1 MSYSNHLNSTAVK
14 KIGGAGLAA
23 VMAVGSMGTGAV
35 TALAVDDAN
44 PTTPPST
51 SGGETTTTSRKL
63 QTTYGKQTVTYEK
76 NSDGNYEAT
85 ISKYDGDPLKAATA
99 TLDGEDT
106 PIALTAETPSLNID
120 HGKVGVSHLTGTVT
134 YKGTFDE
141 SATTSRK
148 VTLTVNVDETYGKEI
163 TLKDGTPFTVQGDT
177 DTANATLNGVTLDK
191 DGTPSETTVSLSN
204 GTTAAI
210 DWSKPSYD
218 YRNGYTVTKTGTAT
232 ARVEIMDFNWDNGT
246 RTDVYGWNT
255 RTSVTASNTASWSTN
270 YEGNSIPFAT
280 SDEDGKQL
288 ASMTG
293 NTIPKQLEVTGSNGS
308 NVTLTNPTLTPEAT
322 TGAGKLDMI
331 HETGTAGYSKK
342 AEGILPEFA
351 ATVNYTKDY
360 GKEVTLKDGTPFT
373 IQQDGK
379 TAVLDYS
386 NKDYTVNKAGKVV
399 GKDGREITSL
409 KLSDDTELPITWS
422 KTTDAKTHATT
433 VTGTVSQKYKT
444 IDPET
449 RASYE
454 WTVQVNQ
461 SYTRTDTWSG
471 EVGGKTFNFTN
482 NPETG
487 DQSYTASEP
496 SDKVPGRITVHTN
509 DSDDTFTLN
518 HGDLKDVRLTA
529 NGTFA
534 KVDVTGTAVYHVG
547 AKNGSPAFD
556 VSIPFRYTAGE
567 NVTLEDGTPFAV
579 SGENADGTVEAAANT
594 TGSYHV
600 TKDRKVVDADG
611 NEVKTIKLS
620 NGRKLNVSW
629 TVNVDN
635 STHVTTA
642 TGVATG
648 NYAYTD
654 TQTGQTKVWH
664 MTVNLGD
671 YSRTNTWYAQVGNDK
686 LPFVNLPNM
695 GGSQSLTAPTVNVRP
710 TAVTIGSLNKDDN
723 TQFKVEPKFTE
734 QHITSG
740 DKLGTAIVTGT
751 AVYHA
756 DANPSLGLPQFDVTV
771 PFEYSIGEEITL
783 DNGTDKGTPFS
794 KYEDGSYHA
803 GYSATGL
810 SDKDNSPSYH
820 EVTLSNKDKATVQW
834 ESAPKTMVGADN
846 KNNIIVLSGTATG
859 VVTVK
864 DEHGNKLEQSYTVG
878 TRDIRAEDKS
888 FTKMTLTQTSA
899 DGKSKSYEI
908 KKEDFDENHQKTVEL
923 PASDAKD
930 SFSLSAEHGLDAE
943 VSRPKLGVDG
953 TSRLITVTVNGVDY
967 TVRVNFKTSDL
978 QPDSPARLDGIYVN
992 LTGKAEKGTLIDNW
1006 NPNRLDYVVALK
1018 DANTSAYL
1026 LPEAPKGVTV
1036 KAGNVTQSAQSN
1048 RQEWT
1053 VTDTATGA
1061 TRTYSVT
1068 VTRPVKT
1075 AVTEFQPK
1083 EPVEQSPVKT
1093 PDSQTDTSLA
1103 SVGYVGKDGKYVPV
1117 TSDKFEIPEGGVF
1130 SYETKVGQSAVASSS
1145 HKGMTYTYTVSVL
1158 SPDGVTFT
1166 QHDYTVT
1173 YITAAT
1179 HKAELTGISVD
1190 GKLINGFDPDKTSYE
1205 VAVDNPDKWTVVGQY
1220 DKDSGMSITINKNGA
1235 DATLTVTS
1243 GDGLVSKDYKIHATK
1258 KPFGGAG
1265 TAGVSDLAQ
1274 TGVNTGI
1281 IGIVIVALLAV
1292 GGILT
1297 VAVKRLGKRNAVKR
1311 VEATP
1316 DSKTESNPEPEN
1328 DSDKNNPVSKAE

>member
-1 MSYSNHLNSTAVK
+1 MSDNNWNNAAK
-14 KIGGAGLAA
+14 KIGGVGLAA

-44 PTTPPST
+44 PATPPSA
-51 SGGETTTTSRKL
+51 SGDETTTTSRKL

-99 TLDGEDT
+99 TLDGEDK
-106 PIALTAETPSLNID
+106 PIALSAETPTLNID
-120 HGKVGVSHLTGTVT
+120 HSKVGVSHLTGTVT

-148 VTLTVNVDETYGKEI
+148 VTLTVNVDETYGKEV
-163 TLKDGTPFTVQGDT
+163 TLKDGTKFVVQGDT

-191 DGTPSETTVSLSN
+191 DGNPSEHTVSLSN

-246 RTDVYGWNT
+246 RTDVYGWNA
-255 RTSVTASNTASWSTN
+255 RTSVTASNTANWSTN
-270 YEGNSIPFAT
+270 YEGNSIPFTT

-288 ASMTG
+288 ASMNG
-293 NTIPKQLEVTGSNGS
+293 STIPKQLEVTGSNGS
-308 NVTLTNPTLTPEAT
+308 NVTLTNPTLTPGAT
-322 TGAGKLDMI
+322 TGAGKLGMI

-379 TAVLDYS
+379 TAVLDYA

-422 KTTDAKTHATT
+422 KATDAKTHATT

-496 SDKVPGRITVHTN
+496 FDKVPGRITVHTN

-534 KVDVTGTAVYHVG
+534 KVDVTGTAVYHAG

-671 YSRTNTWYAQVGNDK
+671 YSRTNTWYAQVGDDK

-723 TQFKVEPKFTE
+723 TQFKVEPKFAE

-794 KYEDGSYHA
+794 KSEDGSYHA

-846 KNNIIVLSGTATG
+846 KNNIIVLFGTATG

-864 DEHGNKLEQSYTVG
+864 DEHGNKLEQSYMVG

-1158 SPDGVTFT
+1158 SPDGATFT

-1190 GKLINGFDPDKTSYE
+1190 GKLINGFTPDKTSYE
-1205 VAVDNPDKWTVVGQY
+1205 VAVDNPDKWTVIGQY
-1220 DKDSGMSITINKNGA
+1220 DKDTGMSITINKNGA

-1243 GDGLVSKDYKIHATK
+1243 GDGLASKDYKIHATK

-1297 VAVKRLGKRNAVKR
+1297 MAVKRLGKRNAVKR
-1311 VEATP
+1311 VDATP
-1316 DSKTESNPEPEN
+1316 DSRTESNPEPGN
-1328 DSDKNNPVSKAE
+1328 DSDKNNPSSKAE

>member
-1 MSYSNHLNSTAVK
+1 MSDNNWNNAAK
-14 KIGGAGLAA
+14 KIGGVGLAA

-44 PTTPPST
+44 PATPQST
-51 SGGETTTTSRKL
+51 SGDETATTTRKL

-177 DTANATLNGVTLDK
+177 DTANTTLNGVTLDK
-191 DGTPSETTVSLSN
+191 DGNPSEHTVSLSN

-246 RTDVYGWNT
+246 RTDVYGWNA

-270 YEGNSIPFAT
+270 YEGNSIPFTT

-288 ASMTG
+288 ASMNG

-308 NVTLTNPTLTPEAT
+308 NVTLTNPTLTPGAT
-322 TGAGKLDMI
+322 TGAGKLGMI

-342 AEGILPEFA
+342 AEGVLPEFA

-379 TAVLDYS
+379 TAVLDYA

-422 KTTDAKTHATT
+422 KATDAKTHATT

-487 DQSYTASEP
+487 DQSYTAGEP
-496 SDKVPGRITVHTN
+496 FDKVPGRITVHTN

-534 KVDVTGTAVYHVG
+534 KVDVTGTAVYHAG

-671 YSRTNTWYAQVGNDK
+671 YSRTNTWYAQVGDDK

-794 KYEDGSYHA
+794 KSEDGSYHA

-810 SDKDNSPSYH
+810 SDRDNSPSYH
-820 EVTLSNKDKATVQW
+820 EVTLSNKDEATVQW

-1173 YITAAT
+1173 YITAIT
-1179 HKAELTGISVD
+1179 HKAELTGIAVD
-1190 GKLINGFDPDKTSYE
+1190 GKLINGFAPDKTSYE
-1205 VAVDNPDKWTVVGQY
+1205 VAVDNPDRWTVVGQY
-1220 DKDSGMSITINKNGA
+1220 DKDTGMSITINKNGA

-1243 GDGLVSKDYKIHATK
+1243 GDGLASKDYKVHATK

-1311 VEATP
+1311 VDATP
-1316 DSKTESNPEPEN
+1316 DSRTESNPEPEN
-1328 DSDKNNPVSKAE
+1328 DSDKNNPDSKAE

>member
-1 MSYSNHLNSTAVK
+1 MSDNWNNAAK
-14 KIGGAGLAA
+14 KIGGVGLAA

-35 TALAVDDAN
+35 TALAVDDTN
-44 PTTPPST
+44 LTTPPST
-51 SGGETTTTSRKL
+51 SGDETTTTSRKL

-76 NSDGNYEAT
+76 DSDGNYTAT
-85 ISKYDGDPLKAATA
+85 IDKYDGDPLEAATA
-99 TLDGEDT
+99 TFDGEDK
-106 PIALTAETPSLNID
+106 PIALSAETPTLNID
-120 HGKVGVSHLTGTVT
+120 HSKVGVSHLTGTVT
-134 YKGTFDE
+134 YNGTFDE
-141 SATTSRK
+141 SDTVSHK
-148 VTLTVNVDETYGKEI
+148 VTLTVNVDETYGKEV
-163 TLKDGTPFTVQGDT
+163 TLKDGTKFVVQGDT
-177 DTANATLNGVTLDK
+177 NTANATLNGVTLDK
-191 DGTPSETTVSLSN
+191 DGNPSENTVTLSDGSHAN
-204 GTTAAI
+204 IEWFDPA
-210 DWSKPSYD
+210 YD
-218 YRNGYTVTKTGTAT
+218 YKNGYTVTRTGSAT
-232 ARVEIMDFNWDNGT
+232 ASVEIKDFDWESHSRNT
-246 RTDVYGWNT
+246 SYSWNT
-255 RTSVTASNTASWSTN
+255 HTEATASNTASWSTK
-270 YEGNSIPFAT
+270 YEGQDVSFDT

-293 NTIPKQLEVTGSNGS
+293 TSIPKKLEVTGKNG
-308 NVTLTNPTLTPEAT
+308 NDVTLTDPDITPETT
-322 TGAGKLDMI
+322 TGAGKLGMI

-342 AEGILPEFA
+342 AEGVLPEFA

-373 IQQDGK
+373 IRQNGK
-379 TAVLDYS
+379 TAVLDYA

-409 KLSDDTELPITWS
+409 KLSDDTELPITWA
-422 KTTDAKTHATT
+422 KTTDSKTHVTT
-433 VTGTVSQKYKT
+433 VVGTVNQKYKT

-449 RASYE
+449 KAEYE
-454 WTVQVNQ
+454 WTIQVNQ
-461 SYTRTDTWSG
+461 SYSRTDTWSG
-471 EVGGKTFNFTN
+471 EVEGKTFQFTN

-547 AKNGSPAFD
+547 AKNGNPAFD
-556 VSIPFRYTAGE
+556 VSIPFKYSTGE
-567 NVTLEDGTPFAV
+567 NITLADGTQFTV
-579 SGENADGTVEAAANT
+579 SGENPDGTVEAVANVPANK
-594 TGSYHV
+594 SYHV
-600 TKDRKVVDADG
+600 SKDRKVVDKDG
-611 NEVKTIKLS
+611 NEVKTVKLS
-620 NGRKLNVSW
+620 NGKSLNIAWNVS
-629 TVNVDN
+629 VDN
-635 STHVTTA
+635 ATHVTSA

-648 NYAYTD
+648 NYEYTD
-654 TQTGQTKVWH
+654 VQTEQTKIWH

-671 YSRTNTWYAQVGNDK
+671 YSRTNTWYAQVGDK
-686 LPFVNLPNM
+686 QIPLINLPNA
-695 GGSQSLTAPTVNVRP
+695 GGNQSLTTPTVNVRP
-710 TAVTIGSLNKDDN
+710 TTVTIGSLNEDDN
-723 TQFKVEPKFTE
+723 TKFTIEPTFRE

-740 DKLGTAIVTGT
+740 DKLGTAIVSGT

-756 DANPSLGLPQFDVTV
+756 DANPDKGLPQFDITV

-783 DNGTDKGTPFS
+783 NNGTDKGTPFS
-794 KYEDGSYHA
+794 KYEDDSYHA

-820 EVTLSNKDKATVQW
+820 EVTLSNKDKATVKW
-834 ESAPKTMVGADN
+834 ESTPKTMVGADN
-846 KNNIIVLSGTATG
+846 EHNIVVLSGTAEGT
-859 VVTVK
+859 VTV
-864 DEHGNKLEQSYTVG
+864 DDGHGNKIEQAYTVG
-878 TRDIRAEDKS
+878 TRDVRPEDKN
-888 FTKMTLTQTSA
+888 FTKMTLTQTSS

-908 KKEDFDENHQKTVEL
+908 NKTDFDENHQKVVDL

-943 VSRPKLGVDG
+943 VSRPKLSVDG
-953 TSRLITVTVNGVDY
+953 TSRIITVNVNGVDY
-967 TVRVNFKTSDL
+967 TVRVNFQTSDI
-978 QPDSPARLDGIYVN
+978 QPDSPAKLNGIYVN

-1026 LPEAPKGVTV
+1026 LPEAPAGVTV

-1061 TRTYSVT
+1061 SRTYSVT

-1117 TSDKFEIPEGGVF
+1117 TSDKFDIPEGGTF
-1130 SYETKVGQSAVASSS
+1130 SYETKVGQSAVVSSS

-1158 SPDGVTFT
+1158 SSDGNTFT

-1190 GKLINGFDPDKTSYE
+1190 GKLINGFDPNKTSYE

-1243 GDGLVSKDYKIHATK
+1243 GDGLVSKDYKVHVTK
-1258 KPFGGAG
+1258 KLFGGAG

-1281 IGIVIVALLAV
+1281 IGLVIIVLAAV
-1292 GGILT
+1292 GGLLAM
-1297 VAVKRLGKRNAVKR
+1297 AVKKLGKRKTASQTEESSDGQSNA
-1311 VEATP
+1311 ETE
-1316 DSKTESNPEPEN
+1316 TESDP
-1328 DSDKNNPVSKAE
+1328 DKKKPAHKAE

>member
-1 MSYSNHLNSTAVK
+1 MSDNNWNNAAK
-14 KIGGAGLAA
+14 KIGGVGLAA

-44 PTTPPST
+44 PATPPSA
-51 SGGETTTTSRKL
+51 SGDETTTTSRKL

-99 TLDGEDT
+99 TLDGEDK
-106 PIALTAETPSLNID
+106 PIALSAETPTLNID

-191 DGTPSETTVSLSN
+191 DGNPSEHTVSLSN

-246 RTDVYGWNT
+246 RTDVYGWNA

-270 YEGNSIPFAT
+270 YEGNSIPFTT

-288 ASMTG
+288 ASMNG

-308 NVTLTNPTLTPEAT
+308 NVTLTNPTLTPGAT
-322 TGAGKLDMI
+322 TGAGKLGMI

-342 AEGILPEFA
+342 AEGVLPEFA

-379 TAVLDYS
+379 TAVLDYA

-422 KTTDAKTHATT
+422 KATDAKTHATT

-496 SDKVPGRITVHTN
+496 FDKVPGRITVHTN

-534 KVDVTGTAVYHVG
+534 KVDVTGTAVYHAG

-671 YSRTNTWYAQVGNDK
+671 YSRTNTWYAQVGDDK

-1173 YITAAT
+1173 YITAIT
-1179 HKAELTGISVD
+1179 HKAELTGIAVD
-1190 GKLINGFDPDKTSYE
+1190 GKLINGFAPDKTSYE
-1205 VAVDNPDKWTVVGQY
+1205 VAVDNPDRWTVVGQY
-1220 DKDSGMSITINKNGA
+1220 DKDTGMSITINKNGA

-1243 GDGLVSKDYKIHATK
+1243 GDGLASKDYKIHATK

-1311 VEATP
+1311 VDATP
-1316 DSKTESNPEPEN
+1316 DSRTESNPELES
-1328 DSDKNNPVSKAE
+1328 DSDKNNPGSKAE

>member
-1 MSYSNHLNSTAVK
+1 MSDNNWNNAAK
-14 KIGGAGLAA
+14 KIGGVGLAA

-44 PTTPPST
+44 PATPQST
-51 SGGETTTTSRKL
+51 SGDETATTTRKL

-191 DGTPSETTVSLSN
+191 DGNPSEHTVSLSN

-246 RTDVYGWNT
+246 RTDVYGWNA
-255 RTSVTASNTASWSTN
+255 RTSVTASNTANWSTN
-270 YEGNSIPFAT
+270 YEGNSIPFTT

-308 NVTLTNPTLTPEAT
+308 NVTLTNPTLTPGAT
-322 TGAGKLDMI
+322 TGAGKLGMI

-360 GKEVTLKDGTPFT
+360 GKEVTLKNGTPFT

-379 TAVLDYS
+379 TAVLDYA

-422 KTTDAKTHATT
+422 KTADAKTHATT

-534 KVDVTGTAVYHVG
+534 KVDVTGTAVYHAG

-671 YSRTNTWYAQVGNDK
+671 YSRTNTWYAQVGDDK

-908 KKEDFDENHQKTVEL
+908 NKEDFDENHQKTVEL

-1158 SPDGVTFT
+1158 SPDGATFT

-1173 YITAAT
+1173 YITAIT
-1179 HKAELTGISVD
+1179 HKAELTGIAVD
-1190 GKLINGFDPDKTSYE
+1190 GKLINGFAPDKTSYE
-1205 VAVDNPDKWTVVGQY
+1205 VAVDNPDRWTVVGQY
-1220 DKDSGMSITINKNGA
+1220 DKDTGMSITINKNGA

-1243 GDGLVSKDYKIHATK
+1243 GDGLASKDYKIHVTK

-1311 VEATP
+1311 VDATP
-1316 DSKTESNPEPEN
+1316 DSRTESNPEPEN
-1328 DSDKNNPVSKAE
+1328 DSDKNNPSSKAE